1 MKERLRQWLRR
12 WLEVPELFVEEN
24 GRLWVSKEHAL
35 RGSSLEDGIREL
47 TGRIDDLEAA
57 YPDYKKAKAE
67 ADEKKANEIVPG
79 FTPYT
84 QRKRRWEAEHRKPAP
99 KQKS

>member
-1 MKERLRQWLRR
+1 MEKVKQWLQK
-12 WLEVPELFVEEN
+12 WLGWNVIHELNLERQLDISVLREEQA
-24 GRLWVSKEHAL
+24 RLL
-35 RGSSLEDGIREL
+35 
-47 TGRIDDLEAA
+47 GRIEDLEAA